1 MRILL
6 SFCSLSRI
14 FISKVYLITAPKR
27 GNTEATNDDIVAEI
41 IDNTLYICLF
51 NVEIVVETTENIMI
65 LTFANDDVAVETTDN
80 IFPRINLV
88 AKIAVSVT
96 A

>member
-1 MRILL
+1 
-6 SFCSLSRI
+6 
-14 FISKVYLITAPKR
+14 VYLITAPKR
-27 GNTEATNDDIVAEI
+27 GNTAAINDDIVAEI
-41 IDNTLYICLF
+41 TDKTLFVSLF
-51 NVEIVVETTENIMI
+51 NVEIVVDVIENIII
-65 LTFANDDVAVETTDN
+65 LSLLKEAVELEITDN